1 MATTWNPSDKDA
13 SITLS
18 NGNLTADGAIVDAFR
33 SVRSTSSKSS
43 GKVYFE
49 VKITSNPGSATTWMA
64 GIMNANASLSSYPGA
79 DTNGVGAYP
88 WDGGNGDFY
97 YNGSPTAGANL
108 NGGSSSTGKTVGV
121 ALDIDSALIWGTV
134 DGTHWNNT
142 GTDNPTTGSG
152 GFSVTPAGPFFIA
165 WGGGYNS
172 GGTPGDA
179 QATIQP
185 DAATF
190 TFAVPSG
197 FTAWD
202 PAAGTALRA
211 DIYGVVE
218 FSRALRRDLSSQ
230 VEFSLALIGDTNFP
244 AEALAGEQRDFQ
256 NPAEMGAVTASDRAC
271 PVDFET
277 RLASTAPSDI
287 EWLLQ
292 AATNR
297 SIVSEWIRSS
307 LLQMAAPGA
316 FAAALVSDR
325 PVPVEFQPQIAA
337 GLTADRVL
345 PIEWLA
351 LPAIA
356 RVSLA
361 SPSKRRILSTPGR
374 LRLLKRQ

>member
-18 NGNLTADGAIVDAFR
+18 NGNLTADSSILNQFR
-33 SVRSTSSKSS
+33 SVRSTTSKSS

-49 VKITSNPGSATTWMA
+49 IKITNNPGGESTWMG
-64 GIMNANASLSSYPGA
+64 GIMTANANLVGYPGS

-88 WDGGNGDFY
+88 WYGGGGLIY
-97 YNGSPTAGANL
+97 YNSSGNAAANL
-108 NGGSSSTGKTVGV
+108 NTGPGSMGKTVGI
-121 ALDIDSALIWGTV
+121 AFDIDSRLFWGTV

-142 GTDNPTTGSG
+142 GTDNPATGSG
-152 GFSVTPAGPFFIA
+152 GFSVTPTGPFFIG
-165 WGGGYNS
+165 WGGGFN
-172 GGTPGDA
+172 TDGDS

-185 DAATF
+185 DAASF
-190 TFAVPSG
+190 AFAVPSG
-197 FTAWD
+197 FAAWD
-202 PAAGTALRA
+202 PAAGAALTA

-230 VEFSLALIGDTNFP
+230 VEFSLALIGGTNFP
-244 AEALAGEQRDFQ
+244 VEALAGEQRDFQ

-271 PVDFET
+271 LVDFET
-277 RLASTAPSDI
+277 RLASGAPSDV
-287 EWLLQ
+287 EWLSQ

-297 SIVSEWIRSS
+297 NVVSEWIRSS
-307 LLQMAAPGA
+307 LLQMATPSA
-316 FAAALVSDR
+316 FAAALADDR
-325 PVPVEFQPQIAA
+325 PVPVEFQRQITA

-361 SPSKRRILSTPGR
+361 SPSKRRILGTPGR